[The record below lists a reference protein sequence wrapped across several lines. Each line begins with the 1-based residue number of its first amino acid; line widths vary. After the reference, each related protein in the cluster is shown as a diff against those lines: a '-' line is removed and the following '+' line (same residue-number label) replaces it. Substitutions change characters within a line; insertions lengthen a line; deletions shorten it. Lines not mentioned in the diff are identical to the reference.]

1 MNSVAT
7 KANISPQQQELLKKL
22 VEVFEQKNKQINLSA
37 IRDPEQIWIKHIQDS
52 LELNKILKIPA

>member
-7 KANISPQQQELLKKL
+7 KANISTQQQELLKKL
-22 VEVFEQKNKQINLSA
+22 VEIFEQKNKQINLSA